1 MVSSLHL
8 ASLPSAQHSSQRMFL
23 EAKAGP
29 TMPRVSPQ
37 PGEPVLT
44 APCLQAPR
52 CGKTLH
58 HITQLSA
65 GSLHGSHTGLLAGVQ
80 TSLAP
85 GHWLLLSPL
94 PGTLFLKSSLLLA
107 RNLPSCHSLSERHS
121 WTTPYKTA
129 LIPSSIPFPYHFIFL
144 YTIYHPWNTIHL
156 PIIHLPHTSS

>member
-1 MVSSLHL
+1 MTVNSLLNGLL
-8 ASLPSAQHSSQRMFL
+8 AAPCKPPFCSAQQQRTFL

-29 TMPRVSPQ
+29 TMPRASPQ
-37 PGEPVLT
+37 PGKPVLT

-65 GSLHGSHTGLLAGVQ
+65 GSLHGSHTGLLLVCE
-80 TSLAP
+80 
-85 GHWLLLSPL
+85 HLSPL
-94 PGTLFLKSSLLLA
+94 PGALFLKISLPLV

-121 WTTPYKTA
+121 WITPYKTA

-144 YTIYHPWNTIHL
+144 YIIYHPWNPIHL
-156 PIIHLPHTSS
+156 PIIHRPHKSS

>member
-1 MVSSLHL
+1 MVSSLHP
-8 ASLPSAQHSSQRMFL
+8 ACLPSAQHSSQRTFL
-23 EAKAGP
+23 ESKAGP
-29 TMPRVSPQ
+29 TMPRASPQ

-44 APCLQAPR
+44 VPCLQAPR

-65 GSLHGSHTGLLAGVQ
+65 GSLHCSHTGLLAGVQ

-94 PGTLFLKSSLLLA
+94 PGTLFLKIPLPLV

-129 LIPSSIPFPYHFIFL
+129 FIPPSIPFPYHFIFL
-144 YTIYHPWNTIHL
+144 YIIYHPWHTIHL
-156 PIIHLPHTSS
+156 SIIHLPHKSS